1 MAIPQNQVGMYA
13 YLEIAP
19 EDGDDSPSSY
29 ASANL
34 QNVELKVTR
43 KVVEVGGQDDEA
55 DVNVATTYGWTITA
69 KKGVV
74 TEDFA
79 VLWAA
84 GVKYATI
91 TLKKPGS
98 KSGGSVSRG
107 AAYATGMVVLAD
119 ISTAYNRGEGVFEN
133 LEMTGTGELVL
144 LPAGGGGGG
153 QQEE

>member
-13 YLEIAP
+13 YLELAP
-19 EDGDDSPSSY
+19 EDGAVGTSDY

-43 KVVEVGGQDDEA
+43 KTVEVGGQDDEA
-55 DVNVATTYGWTITA
+55 DVNIATTYSWQITA

-79 VLWAA
+79 TLWAA

-98 KSGGSVSRG
+98 KAAGAITRG

-119 ISTAYNRGEGVFEN
+119 ISTAYSRGEGVFEN
-133 LEMTGTGELVL
+133 LQATGTGELTL
-144 LPAGGGGGG
+144 LPAGGG
-153 QQEE
+153 